1 MQALMNAPKSMS
13 VPGTTRPEM
22 VSAPPPAITEM
33 SGLMIFVVS
42 AVTMDVN
49 APPMMTATAKSITL
63 PRLMNSLNSLKNF
76 FMVLP
81 SFLCLRAHC
90 KRSGT
95 EKEEGTAI
103 GEAFLRMICLPDLRR
118 YFTTSTGTLVAPS
131 SLWLTLPRYCFMP
144 ESPRDPITTM
154 S

>member
-33 SGLMIFVVS
+33 SGLMMFVVS

-95 EKEEGTAI
+95 EKEEGPAI
-103 GEAFLRMICLPDLRR
+103 SEAFLRMIC
-118 YFTTSTGTLVAPS
+118 FT
-131 SLWLTLPRYCFMP
+131 
-144 ESPRDPITTM
+144 
-154 S
+154 

>member
-1 MQALMNAPKSMS
+1 MQAPMNAPKSMS

-33 SGLMIFVVS
+33 SGLMMFVVS

-63 PRLMNSLNSLKNF
+63 PRLMNSLEFAEEL
-76 FMVLP
+76 LHGA

-95 EKEEGTAI
+95 EKEEG
-103 GEAFLRMICLPDLRR
+103 P
-118 YFTTSTGTLVAPS
+118 P
-131 SLWLTLPRYCFMP
+131 
-144 ESPRDPITTM
+144 
-154 S
+154 